1 MASHEVISERSK
13 HIDVKFHFVMQLKSS
28 GEVEFP
34 HINSL
39 EMCANIFTKELSDE
53 IYPKHA
59 AFMQG
64 FDSDA

>member
-1 MASHEVISERSK
+1 MASHEGVSEWSK
-13 HIDVKFHFVMQLKSS
+13 HIDVEFHFVMQLKSS

-34 HINSL
+34 HINSP
-39 EMCANIFTKELSDE
+39 EMCTDIFIKEILDE

-59 AFMQG
+59 AVTQG

>member
-1 MASHEVISERSK
+1 MASHEGVSERSK

-34 HINSL
+34 HINSP
-39 EMCANIFTKELSDE
+39 EISVGIFTKELSDE
-53 IYPKHA
+53 ICTKRA
-59 AFMQG
+59 AVMEG